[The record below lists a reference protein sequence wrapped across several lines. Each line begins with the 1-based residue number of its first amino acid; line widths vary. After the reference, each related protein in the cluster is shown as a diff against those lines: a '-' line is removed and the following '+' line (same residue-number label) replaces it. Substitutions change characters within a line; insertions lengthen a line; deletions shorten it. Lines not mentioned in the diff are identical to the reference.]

1 MAQAKA
7 QIQNEGEGDADTRD
21 GESGEIAASTDD
33 EIEVNLGK
41 RKESDDLNETKNEKP
56 EMPKSRFM
64 SEVLPKLPRIRNGMR
79 LLGIHEQSPLI
90 DSGELYKMRV
100 FRPDKPIASS
110 EVFEDGTRMRF
121 TNLSK
126 IVSDDFIISRFKIEM
141 VTCKVG
147 LADSDTLGTNAVKGV
162 FEAEDACNLTMKPFL
177 EKKMKGKTS
186 KVYELT
192 NY

>member
-1 MAQAKA
+1 M
-7 QIQNEGEGDADTRD
+7 
-21 GESGEIAASTDD
+21 
-33 EIEVNLGK
+33 NLGK